1 MSSNSMH
8 ILLAYAFRPFFLL
21 AGLYAA
27 LVVLAWVGFL
37 VGGWPLPL
45 GWFPFQWHSH
55 EMIYGFVSAAIAG
68 FLLTA
73 VTNWTGAAPLA
84 GLRLLGLVGL
94 WLAGRLAFW
103 FAGGLPT
110 WLVAAVDLLFFPVL
124 AIYLARVLLAHGN
137 KRNLV
142 LVAVLALLTLG
153 NLLMHLG
160 FVMGNTAALQ
170 SGEALGLDVI
180 ILLMVVVAGR
190 ITPAFSANWLRMNGG
205 NPDSVTQSLRVTQLA
220 MGSVILLLV
229 VTLLPLP
236 ARVEAV
242 VALAAGVINGVRLIQ
257 WAGWQTWREP
267 LLWILHLA
275 YAWIVVALMLRGLSG
290 FTDGLASSVWRHVLA
305 VGGIGTLIIGVMSRV
320 AVGHTGRPL
329 KLQPLG
335 LLMYIAITLAALLRL
350 ATATQWLDYRLGITL
365 SALAWI
371 SAFGLFVV
379 LYTPILARPRPD
391 GRPG

>member
-1 MSSNSMH
+1 MNAMPV
-8 ILLAYAFRPFFLL
+8 LLAYAFRPFFLL
-21 AGLYAA
+21 AGLYAVA
-27 LVVLAWVGFL
+27 VILAWIGFL
-37 VGGWPLPL
+37 FGGWPLPL

-55 EMIYGFVSAAIAG
+55 EMIYGFVSAAITG

-73 VTNWTGAAPLA
+73 VTNWTGAPPLA
-84 GLRLLGLVGL
+84 GLRLLGLIGL

-103 FAGGLPT
+103 FAGWLPT
-110 WLVAAVDLLFFPVL
+110 WLVAVVDLLFFPVL
-124 AIYLARVLLAHGN
+124 AIYLARVLLAYGN

-160 FVMGNTAALQ
+160 FVMGNMAALQ

-180 ILLMVVVAGR
+180 TLMMVVVAGR

-205 NPDSVTQSLRVTQLA
+205 NPDRVTQSLRVTQLA
-220 MGSVILLLV
+220 VGSVVLLLP

-236 ARVEAV
+236 AWVEAV
-242 VALAAGVINGVRLIQ
+242 VALAAGVINGLRLIQ
-257 WAGWQTWREP
+257 WAGWRTWREP

-290 FTDGLASSVWRHVLA
+290 FVDGLPSSVWRHALA
-305 VGGIGTLIIGVMSRV
+305 VGAIGTLILGVMSRV
-320 AVGHTGRPL
+320 AMGHTGRPMQL
-329 KLQPLG
+329 RPFG
-335 LLMYIAITLAALLRL
+335 RLMYASVIAATLLRL
-350 ATATQWLDYRLGITL
+350 AAAANWMDYQAGITL
-365 SALAWI
+365 SAMAWI
-371 SAFGLFVV
+371 LAFGLFVI
-379 LYTPILARPRPD
+379 LYTPILARPRVD